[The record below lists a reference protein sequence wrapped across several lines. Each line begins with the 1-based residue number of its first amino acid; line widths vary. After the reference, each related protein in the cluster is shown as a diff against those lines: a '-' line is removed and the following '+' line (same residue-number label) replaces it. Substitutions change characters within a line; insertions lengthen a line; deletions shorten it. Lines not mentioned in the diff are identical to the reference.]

1 MIKEN
6 KYPDHI
12 GIIMD
17 GNGRWATKRSLP
29 RTMGHFEGIK
39 AAKRVVKAAAE
50 LHIPYITF
58 YVFSTEN
65 WCRPQKEVEYLMNLL
80 SSRLFSETDFYN
92 RCGARILMRG
102 NISSFPPD
110 VLKSIEATQEATKD
124 NTSITISLAVNYGGQ
139 DEIIRAMNKWI
150 DSPTHQTHIDEAT
163 LRKNFDHPSIP
174 PVDLIIRT
182 GGEKRLSNF
191 LLWDSAYAEFAF
203 DDTLWPQW
211 GAKELKSACED
222 FSRRTRRFG
231 GVLNE

>member
-1 MIKEN
+1 MQEN

-39 AAKRVVKAAAE
+39 AAKRVVKAATE
-50 LHIPYITF
+50 LQIPYITF

-65 WCRPQKEVEYLMNLL
+65 WRRPKEEVKYLMNLL

-92 RCGARILMRG
+92 RLGAKILIRG
-102 NISSFPPD
+102 DLDKFPKD
-110 VLKSIEATQEATKD
+110 VATTMDATQEATRD
-124 NTSITISLAVNYGGQ
+124 NEKITVSLAVNYGGQ
-139 DEIIRAMNKWI
+139 DEIIRAVRKWAKFTE
-150 DSPTHQTHIDEAT
+150 DRPCLNTET
-163 LRKNFDHPSIP
+163 LRTFFDHPFIP

-191 LLWDSAYAEFAF
+191 LLWDSAYAELAF
-203 DDTLWPQW
+203 FDTLWPQW
-211 GAKELKSACED
+211 GAAELKNACED
-222 FSRRTRRFG
+222 FAGRTRRFG